1 MLTFKP
7 NVMASKRKFTDEQ
20 RLEILQQ
27 AKEIGVIA
35 AIRNHALSYSVFSRW
50 RERLNGSDG
59 SRKENILKNR
69 ARFELRQFMDE
80 NLRLKKIIADQAL
93 ELERKNE
100 ELRRS
105 MALYGT

>member
-1 MLTFKP
+1 
-7 NVMASKRKFTDEQ
+7 MASQKRKFTDEQ

-35 AIRNHALSYSVFSRW
+35 AIRNHCLSYSVFSRW
-50 RERLNGSDG
+50 RDKLMKPENPERQFLLRN
-59 SRKENILKNR
+59 K
-69 ARFELRQFMDE
+69 ARTELRQFMEE

-105 MALYGT
+105 VGLYARQAG